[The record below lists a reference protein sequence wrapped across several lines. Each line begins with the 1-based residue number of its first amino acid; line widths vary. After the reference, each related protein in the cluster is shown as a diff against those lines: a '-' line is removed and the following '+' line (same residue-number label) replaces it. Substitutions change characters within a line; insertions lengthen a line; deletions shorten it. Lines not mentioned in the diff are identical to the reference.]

1 MFKTLKYMLRFQK
14 CQRETQKL
22 CEATPTK
29 FARKSWG
36 EVRGQNLRD
45 QGQTRVRVRVH
56 TLAETS
62 VYCKTKIPTCL
73 LKLLQGLCLM
83 SGL

>member
-1 MFKTLKYMLRFQK
+1 MKYFYIGINVHTMGMFKTLKYMLRFQK

-29 FARKSWG
+29 FFYSWG

-45 QGQTRVRVRVH
+45 QGQRKVGVRVN

-62 VYCKTKIPTCL
+62 V
-73 LKLLQGLCLM
+73 
-83 SGL
+83 